1 MKLSNLSEQY
11 EEKIKDYVRK
21 YKLLEDKIEE
31 LVISNRRMEN
41 DHIKVQEENK
51 ELKNQLQEVTQL
63 KYEMEE

>member
-41 DHIKVQEENK
+41 NHIKVQEENK